1 LIRNHEERRA
11 GNTPN
16 TSSWRTNLLQPG
28 QPPSIETGRLIL
40 RPFELDDL
48 DDLAAILA
56 DPDVTRYLPGGRP
69 RTREQTGTTLQFIIS
84 HWEQHGFGW
93 WAVNLKTDREL
104 IGWCGLKLLDST
116 GGVEVLYLFARRH
129 WGQGYATEACTASL
143 RYGFQELKLDRIIA
157 LAVPENAASRRVME
171 KMGMQYEKT
180 AEYYNLELACY
191 SVTRA
196 AFQPGAEVHRVRQG
210 ISL

>member
-1 LIRNHEERRA
+1 MQSR
-11 GNTPN
+11 
-16 TSSWRTNLLQPG
+16 
-28 QPPSIETGRLIL
+28 QPPSIETDRLIL
-40 RPFELDDL
+40 RPFDPGDL
-48 DDLAAILA
+48 DGLAAILA

-69 RTREQTGTTLQFIIS
+69 RTREQTKTTLHFIIG

-93 WAVNLKTDREL
+93 WAVNPKTGREL

-116 GGVEVLYLFARRH
+116 GEVEVLYLFARRH
-129 WGQGYATEACTASL
+129 WGLGYATEAGAASL
-143 RYGFQELKLDRIIA
+143 RYGFEALKLDRIIA

-191 SVTRA
+191 SITRA
-196 AFQPGAEVHRVRQG
+196 AFQPGGAVYRVRQG
-210 ISL
+210 QDQGPAMTQHYDTPQ